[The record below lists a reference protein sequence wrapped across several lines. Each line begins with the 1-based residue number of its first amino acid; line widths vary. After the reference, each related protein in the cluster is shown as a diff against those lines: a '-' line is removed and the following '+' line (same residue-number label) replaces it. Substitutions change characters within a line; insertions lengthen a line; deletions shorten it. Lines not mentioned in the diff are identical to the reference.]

1 MMSAQDYRDVRLGWG
16 DRGVDLGGNYDWLDG
31 VTRTGFSMH
40 HTLTVSG
47 GNERSNYRVSADYRD
62 ANGIDLRSNREEYGA
77 RASVSHT
84 TKGGLFT
91 VQLNVAPRIIY
102 RDNADWGV
110 FKDALEA
117 NPTTPLMNPENQA
130 QYYNFNG
137 QVVGSNPVERQVLE
151 TNHSDTKLLDWDGTL
166 KLNLLPLFA
175 KNGDSAHN
183 LSTQIMF
190 ADHQYSN
197 NDSWFRPS
205 TSTECINNGHES
217 MSGNKIGAVNDAIVN
232 VLPMLEDI
240 SSSNPDAEI
249 KVAALEF
256 SNGTKWLYNEPK
268 SVEDFKWIDV
278 QAGGLTSLGEA
289 CLELNSK
296 LSRSGYMK
304 SASGSYAPAIIL
316 LSDGGPTDNFDGGLQ
331 TIQGNNW
338 FKNAIRIAI
347 AIGDDADL
355 DVLARFTGNSE
366 AVIKVQNIDALKQII
381 RIVAV
386 TSSQIGSKSSSAG
399 DTSKQDQVIKDV
411 NQAVDNIDGAS
422 TAAAP
427 DSSSYDDWD

>member
-1 MMSAQDYRDVRLGWG
+1 MSL
-16 DRGVDLGGNYDWLDG
+16 LDD
-31 VTRTGFSMH
+31 
-40 HTLTVSG
+40 TVSVP
-47 GNERSNYRVSADYRD
+47 RRTMTLFFL
-62 ANGIDLRSNREEYGA
+62 IDTS
-77 RASVSHT
+77 
-84 TKGGLFT
+84 
-91 VQLNVAPRIIY
+91 
-102 RDNADWGV
+102 
-110 FKDALEA
+110 
-117 NPTTPLMNPENQA
+117 
-130 QYYNFNG
+130 
-137 QVVGSNPVERQVLE
+137 GS
-151 TNHSDTKLLDWDGTL
+151 
-166 KLNLLPLFA
+166 
-175 KNGDSAHN
+175 
-183 LSTQIMF
+183 MF
-190 ADHQYSN
+190 
-197 NDSWFRPS
+197 
-205 TSTECINNGHES
+205 
-217 MSGNKIGAVNDAIVN
+217 GNKIGAVNDAIVN

>member
-1 MMSAQDYRDVRLGWG
+1 MS
-16 DRGVDLGGNYDWLDG
+16 
-31 VTRTGFSMH
+31 
-40 HTLTVSG
+40 
-47 GNERSNYRVSADYRD
+47 
-62 ANGIDLRSNREEYGA
+62 
-77 RASVSHT
+77 
-84 TKGGLFT
+84 
-91 VQLNVAPRIIY
+91 
-102 RDNADWGV
+102 
-110 FKDALEA
+110 
-117 NPTTPLMNPENQA
+117 
-130 QYYNFNG
+130 
-137 QVVGSNPVERQVLE
+137 
-151 TNHSDTKLLDWDGTL
+151 LLDDAVSVPRRTMTL
-166 KLNLLPLFA
+166 FFLI
-175 KNGDSAHN
+175 D
-183 LSTQIMF
+183 
-190 ADHQYSN
+190 
-197 NDSWFRPS
+197 
-205 TSTECINNGHES
+205 TSGS

-232 VLPMLEDI
+232 VIPMLEDI

-331 TIQGNNW
+331 TLQSNNW

-381 RIVAV
+381 RVVAV

-411 NQAVDNIDGAS
+411 NQAVDNINGAS

>member
-1 MMSAQDYRDVRLGWG
+1 MS
-16 DRGVDLGGNYDWLDG
+16 
-31 VTRTGFSMH
+31 
-40 HTLTVSG
+40 
-47 GNERSNYRVSADYRD
+47 
-62 ANGIDLRSNREEYGA
+62 
-77 RASVSHT
+77 
-84 TKGGLFT
+84 
-91 VQLNVAPRIIY
+91 
-102 RDNADWGV
+102 
-110 FKDALEA
+110 
-117 NPTTPLMNPENQA
+117 
-130 QYYNFNG
+130 
-137 QVVGSNPVERQVLE
+137 
-151 TNHSDTKLLDWDGTL
+151 LLDDAVSVPRRTMTL
-166 KLNLLPLFA
+166 FFLI
-175 KNGDSAHN
+175 D
-183 LSTQIMF
+183 
-190 ADHQYSN
+190 
-197 NDSWFRPS
+197 
-205 TSTECINNGHES
+205 TSGS
-217 MSGNKIGAVNDAIVN
+217 MTGNKIGAVNDAIVN

-289 CLELNSK
+289 CLELNGK

-331 TIQGNNW
+331 TLQGNNW
-338 FKNAIRIAI
+338 FKNSIRIAI

-355 DVLARFTGNSE
+355 NVLSRFTGNSE

-411 NQAVDNIDGAS
+411 NQAVEDINGAS

>member
-1 MMSAQDYRDVRLGWG
+1 MS
-16 DRGVDLGGNYDWLDG
+16 
-31 VTRTGFSMH
+31 
-40 HTLTVSG
+40 
-47 GNERSNYRVSADYRD
+47 
-62 ANGIDLRSNREEYGA
+62 
-77 RASVSHT
+77 
-84 TKGGLFT
+84 
-91 VQLNVAPRIIY
+91 
-102 RDNADWGV
+102 
-110 FKDALEA
+110 
-117 NPTTPLMNPENQA
+117 
-130 QYYNFNG
+130 
-137 QVVGSNPVERQVLE
+137 
-151 TNHSDTKLLDWDGTL
+151 LLDDAVSVPRRTMTL
-166 KLNLLPLFA
+166 FFLI
-175 KNGDSAHN
+175 D
-183 LSTQIMF
+183 
-190 ADHQYSN
+190 
-197 NDSWFRPS
+197 
-205 TSTECINNGHES
+205 TSGS

-240 SSSNPDAEI
+240 SSTNPDAEI

-268 SVEDFKWIDV
+268 TVEDFKWIDV

-331 TIQGNNW
+331 TLQGNNW

-411 NQAVDNIDGAS
+411 NQAIDNIDGAS